1 MKRISRSII
10 GKDIQEYVFSR
21 GKLDQALLIIELAIL
36 RGDSIT
42 IDPVNTKDEPTP
54 EYLKDYVSL

>member
-1 MKRISRSII
+1 MKRISMSII

>member
-1 MKRISRSII
+1 MKRISMSII
-10 GKDIQEYVFSR
+10 GKDVQEYVFGR
-21 GKLDQALLIIELAIL
+21 DKLDQALLIIELSIL

>member
-1 MKRISRSII
+1 MSII